1 MTASSTLADFIT
13 EAEQTFAAQN
23 PVGFITCDPCQDFRT
38 DVSFGVE
45 HPCRHCQPMRF
56 LSWRL
61 CYEGAGLRALV
72 DGVEHV
78 VLLPPA
84 GGPVVQPCEQPRCT
98 YGCVFVRPAGG
109 GDARFVELDQ
119 LELVT
124 PWEGA

>member
-1 MTASSTLADFIT
+1 MTTSSTLTDFIT
-13 EAEQTFAAQN
+13 EAEQTFASQN

-56 LSWRL
+56 LAWRL
-61 CYEGAGLRALV
+61 CHEGTGLQVLV
-72 DGVEHV
+72 DGVQCV

-84 GGPVVQPCEQPRCT
+84 GGPIVQPCEFPHCDN
-98 YGCVFVRPAGG
+98 GCVLVRPILRGN
-109 GDARFVELDQ
+109 ARWVELNHVKI
-119 LELVT
+119 LT